1 MDKDFD
7 DRLQRAIQRGQRK
20 SESAQEAARAEAL
33 SEDELR
39 RRHGQYR
46 LQFSEHIEQCIR
58 KLPQHFP
65 GFQYETIFGE
75 RGWGAA
81 CSRDDVRMQS
91 GRRGNDYSR
100 LELTVRPF
108 SSYHV
113 LDLVAKGTVR
123 NKEIFNRNYY
133 EKIADADP
141 QKFIEIIDVW
151 VLEFAELYAAKH

>member
-1 MDKDFD
+1 MDKDFEE
-7 DRLQRAIQRGQRK
+7 RLQRAIQRGQRR
-20 SESAQEAARAEAL
+20 SDSAQQAARAEAL

-39 RRHGQYR
+39 RRHGQFR
-46 LQFSEHIEQCIR
+46 LQFSEHIEQCIQ
-58 KLPQHFP
+58 KLPHFFP

-91 GRRGNDYSR
+91 GRRGSDYSR

-108 SSYHV
+108 STYHV
-113 LDLVAKGTVR
+113 VDLVAKGTIR
-123 NKEIFNRNYY
+123 NKEVFNRTYY
-133 EKIADADP
+133 EKIAETDA
-141 QKFIEIIDVW
+141 QKFIELIDVW